1 MTYLI
6 ADVAPKN
13 NNTDNVRM
21 IEPAE
26 DLHLA
31 PDAALVPLDLLL
43 RDDLERDLDGER
55 VGVRAGRGTVAAAA
69 TVTALQARGLGERGE
84 AEVRARARA
93 RRRGG
98 LAARGRGRVGGRG
111 RAAEGDV
118 DLARGDVPCCP
129 LGSVARRLDEV
140 QV

>member
-31 PDAALVPLDLLL
+31 PDAALVALDLLL
-43 RDDLERDLDGER
+43 RDDLERNVPRDT
-55 VGVRAGRGTVAAAA
+55 GVLNARIASRA
-69 TVTALQARGLGERGE
+69 
-84 AEVRARARA
+84 
-93 RRRGG
+93 
-98 LAARGRGRVGGRG
+98 
-111 RAAEGDV
+111 
-118 DLARGDVPCCP
+118 
-129 LGSVARRLDEV
+129 S
-140 QV
+140 